1 MARIP
6 NMSKVQ
12 KIDINEEMYQ
22 TKRISYFNEPDRLGY
37 DLSDEKSKIEFVK
50 YIEKI
55 IRGSYEYEALIKFLK
70 EKIDMNYCAF
80 FKDVN
85 NKINGITIEIH
96 HEPFSLY
103 DITFIVLQLYLDEG
117 YPLKPSNIAEEVLLL
132 HYFGMIGLI
141 PLSKTVHQLVHASEM
156 FIPIT
161 YVFGNIEKFCKQY
174 FKYMSP
180 QQKEIISKSI
190 KVCKQLEETVP
201 KVLKKKFTYLEVDG
215 MILPSKIKKK

>member
-6 NMSKVQ
+6 NMNKV
-12 KIDINEEMYQ
+12 KKLDINEPIYQ
-22 TKRISYFNEPDRLGY
+22 TKRISNFIDPDRLGY
-37 DLSDEKSKIEFVK
+37 DLSDEKSKINFVK

-55 IRGSYEYEALIKFLK
+55 IRGSFEYKKMIEFLRD
-70 EKIDMNYCAF
+70 KIDMNHCAF

-103 DITFIVLQLYLDEG
+103 DVTYIVLQMYMDEG
-117 YPLKPSNIAEEVLLL
+117 YPLKPSNIAEEVMLL
-132 HYFGMIGLI
+132 HFFGMIGLI
-141 PLSKTVHQLVHASEM
+141 PLSKTVHELVHDSQI

-161 YVFGNIEKFCKQY
+161 HVFGNVEKFYRQY

-180 QQKEIISKSI
+180 QQKEILAKSI
-190 KVCKQLEETVP
+190 KISKQLEESVP
-201 KVLKKKFTYLEVDG
+201 NVLTKKFTYLDVDG
-215 MILPSKIKKK
+215 MRLPAKIKIK